1 MGDRERL
8 LEMLLGG
15 ACSCADCRFCTEPT
29 LDAELR
35 RVLGGDDLK
44 VETTAAGFMAELMS
58 VVISGR
64 VDRVCTE
71 RISSF
76 RIHDEMSRRTVPYR
90 KFANAYIRLKRFI
103 TKITNR

>member
-44 VETTAAGFMAELMS
+44 VETTTAGFMAELMS

-64 VDRVCTE
+64 VDRVCTGE
-71 RISSF
+71 FPVSVF
-76 RIHDEMSRRTVPYR
+76 TTKCHDVYHTFVNVRV
-90 KFANAYIRLKRFI
+90 KKFI
-103 TKITNR
+103 TKIVNR